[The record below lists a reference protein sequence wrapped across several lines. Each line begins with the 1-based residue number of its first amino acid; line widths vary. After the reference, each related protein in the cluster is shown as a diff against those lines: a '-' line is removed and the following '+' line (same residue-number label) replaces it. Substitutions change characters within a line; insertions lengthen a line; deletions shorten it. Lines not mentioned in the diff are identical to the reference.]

1 MKLLVLLVVKA
12 VLHCDHAGQDEE
24 GAAGLLE
31 VGETG
36 YIAHHG
42 VKRGVNVN
50 AEDLFETSILIFF
63 GLHIN

>member
-31 VGETG
+31 VGGTG
-36 YIAHHG
+36 YIVHHG

-50 AEDLFETSILIFF
+50 ADDLIES
-63 GLHIN
+63 